1 MNALPAG
8 QNSSIGFSG
17 KSAWHEAVGTSGVGT
32 KAMPRVRKATA
43 IVAIAATLVAGC
55 PASPVLA
62 QAPVFPA
69 STAPTVPIDARA
81 LIGSTVKAFPHG
93 GEPLK
98 LAISDLVVQHPDL
111 AAAVADYLRTEPS
124 LTAGQRRAIAD
135 GLSDAVNRR
144 RVFNVFKKAPEAP
157 PDEGWN
163 LTPVLLVLLAGGL
176 GAGLALA
183 NFNQAGPPPAI
194 PVSPN

>member
-1 MNALPAG
+1 
-8 QNSSIGFSG
+8 
-17 KSAWHEAVGTSGVGT
+17 
-32 KAMPRVRKATA
+32 MPRVRKATA
-43 IVAIAATLVAGC
+43 IVAIAATFVAGC

-135 GLSDAVNRR
+135 GLSDALSRR
-144 RVFNVFKKAPEAP
+144 RVFKKAPEAAEA

-163 LTPVLLVLLAGGL
+163 LSPVLLVLLAGGL
-176 GAGLALA
+176 GAGIWALT
-183 NFNQAGPPPAI
+183 NQSGPPPAI